1 MHGYQVQ
8 RRCGQYVLRRNLDWE
23 CSYGERPIV
32 VPRGHVIRWAF
43 DEPSA
48 SPRAIVGMGV
58 VGRGCPCT
66 STAPTRTAWRSQAST
81 SHISPAMHP
90 TGRRR
95 TNVAAYELPLWVA
108 SRFASVDE
116 VEQALEKVCVVAKS
130 AGEGLGVANLHW
142 FIGDARRSIV
152 LECRT
157 DGMRVFHDDVD
168 VLTNQP
174 GFDWHLENLR
184 NYITAT
190 VDDPAPATW
199 GRATLAPFGAGA
211 GTRGI
216 PGDAYPPSRFVKA
229 AFVNANYPQKDTEE
243 ENVTRLFRALSSVA
257 MVEGMARMADG
268 SFEKTVYTGGYSTRT
283 RRYYWSTY
291 DDPRCARLRLTTM
304 PPRAPTWCCRS
315 STCP

>member
-1 MHGYQVQ
+1 M
-8 RRCGQYVLRRNLDWE
+8 
-23 CSYGERPIV
+23 
-32 VPRGHVIRWAF
+32 
-43 DEPSA
+43 
-48 SPRAIVGMGV
+48 
-58 VGRGCPCT
+58 
-66 STAPTRTAWRSQAST
+66 
-81 SHISPAMHP
+81 
-90 TGRRR
+90 
-95 TNVAAYELPLWVA
+95 
-108 SRFASVDE
+108 
-116 VEQALEKVCVVAKS
+116 AKS

-184 NYITAT
+184 NYITTT

-216 PGDAYPPSRFVKA
+216 AGDAYPPSRFVKA

-243 ENVTRLFRALSSVA
+243 ENVTRLLQDAFQRRHGRGHGAHGRRQIREDRLHGRLLHAHAALLLV
-257 MVEGMARMADG
+257 D
-268 SFEKTVYTGGYSTRT
+268 
-283 RRYYWSTY
+283 
-291 DDPRCARLRLTTM
+291 LR
-304 PPRAPTWCCRS
+304 
-315 STCP
+315 